1 MSSLLIV
8 GSLAFDTIETPT
20 GWADRALGGS
30 ALYASATA
38 GIFCSVH
45 LVSVIGEDLAIEELS
60 FLESRRVDL
69 SGVTVASGKTFHWS
83 GAYEANLNNRRTL
96 STDLN
101 VFADFSPQLPLDYR
115 NDQMVFLAN
124 IDPSLQLDVLGQIDG
139 TPFVALDTMNM
150 WIETAGEPL
159 QNVLSQTD
167 LVILNDEEAELL
179 SGTRNILTSA
189 RAISDMGPSAVI
201 IKKGEHG
208 AFLWADGQMFSVP
221 ALPLETMVDPTGAGD
236 SFAGGMMGYLTQA
249 GDTSI
254 DTLKRAIVYGTAAAS
269 LTVEAFSVEGLRRA
283 DRDKF
288 NSRYRALH
296 ALTSFDP
303 VLREV

>member
-1 MSSLLIV
+1 
-8 GSLAFDTIETPT
+8 
-20 GWADRALGGS
+20 
-30 ALYASATA
+30 
-38 GIFCSVH
+38 
-45 LVSVIGEDLAIEELS
+45 
-60 FLESRRVDL
+60 
-69 SGVTVASGKTFHWS
+69 
-83 GAYEANLNNRRTL
+83 
-96 STDLN
+96 
-101 VFADFSPQLPLDYR
+101 
-115 NDQMVFLAN
+115 
-124 IDPSLQLDVLGQIDG
+124 
-139 TPFVALDTMNM
+139 MNM